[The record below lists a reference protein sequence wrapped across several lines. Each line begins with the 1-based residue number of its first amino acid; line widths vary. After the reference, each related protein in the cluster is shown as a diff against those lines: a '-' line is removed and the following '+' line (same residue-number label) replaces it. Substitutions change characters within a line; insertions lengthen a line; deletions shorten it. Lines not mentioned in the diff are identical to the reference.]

1 MTTRTKILTTADQ
14 AISVDR
20 DEVYG
25 SVRENFERV
34 ANVWAAL
41 NLAHVTP
48 EEVALMMVIVKVS
61 RLTNTLSHEDSW
73 VDLAG
78 YAALGGEIATS

>member
-25 SVRENFERV
+25 PVRGNFERI
-34 ANVWAAL
+34 ANAWRAL
-41 NLAHVTP
+41 GFADVTP
-48 EEVALMMVIVKVS
+48 EEVALMMIIVKAS

>member
-25 SVRENFERV
+25 PVRENFERI
-34 ANVWAAL
+34 ANAWRAL
-41 NLAHVTP
+41 GFADVTP
-48 EEVALMMVIVKVS
+48 EEVALMMIIVKAS